1 MVHTR
6 NGRKQDHTLTPFA
19 DERSDISEN
28 DETSEEVNKHSS

>member
-1 MVHTR
+1 MVHAR
-6 NGRKQDHTLTPFA
+6 NGRKQDYTLTPFA